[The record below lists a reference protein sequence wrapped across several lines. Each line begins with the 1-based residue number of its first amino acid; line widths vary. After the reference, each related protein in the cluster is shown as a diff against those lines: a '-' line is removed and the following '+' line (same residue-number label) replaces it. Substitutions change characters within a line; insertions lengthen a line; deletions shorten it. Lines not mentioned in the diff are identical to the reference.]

1 VSYNPVPTDP
11 RYPASYPQPGAPI
24 APTGPVARPTAL
36 NVGVLLALGAAVL
49 TILAQVLA
57 IAGGKDALRDKVL
70 EEFPG
75 LAAVGPAAMDLAL
88 DEAMDTIKTRA
99 ILGIVVAIV
108 VAALALAARGASK
121 GLRITLAFFLMAGVA
136 LMLRSVTDVFPGAAI
151 AIGVLA
157 MLLAPV
163 AVIVILLPAV
173 DKYRAA
179 RKAR

>member
-1 VSYNPVPTDP
+1 MSYNPVPTDP
-11 RYPASYPQPGAPI
+11 RYPGGYPQPGAP
-24 APTGPVARPTAL
+24 AGPVTRPRELTI
-36 NVGVLLALGAAVL
+36 GVLLALGAAVL

-57 IAGGKDALRDKVL
+57 LSGGKDALRDKVL

-75 LAAVGPAAMDLAL
+75 LESAGSLLPLAL
-88 DEAMDTIKTRA
+88 DEAYDTIKTRA

-108 VAALALAARGASK
+108 AAGLALASRGASK
-121 GLRITLAFFLMAGVA
+121 GVRITLAFFLMAGVA

-151 AIGVLA
+151 AVGVVA

-163 AVIVILLPAV
+163 AVIVILLPAT